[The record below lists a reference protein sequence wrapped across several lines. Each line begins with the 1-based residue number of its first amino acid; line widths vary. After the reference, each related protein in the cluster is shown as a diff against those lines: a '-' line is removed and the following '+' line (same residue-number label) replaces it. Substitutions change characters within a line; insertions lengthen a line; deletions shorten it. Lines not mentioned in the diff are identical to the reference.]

1 MVQASNEIIR
11 YFQQAGTTHY
21 YQKDQII
28 YLQGEYSPS
37 LYLIS
42 RGRVRMFFIGKDGKE
57 VTYRIIGERQLFGE
71 SVFLSHTARPAT
83 ISAVTETTLIS
94 YEFRQLSV
102 YLGQSKELSQV
113 ILSLLADNYQFLCR
127 QVRRLSIYNRFQ
139 QIASYLLNQS
149 EPGNDGI
156 GVSKG
161 ILPYT
166 HEELGV
172 CLNLNRVTVTRVL
185 NEFQKKGLVELERK
199 RIRIINREGL
209 KSYCDMI

>member
-1 MVQASNEIIR
+1 M
-11 YFQQAGTTHY
+11 QQKY
-21 YQKDQII
+21 P
-28 YLQGEYSPS
+28 SS

-42 RGRVRMFFIGKDGKE
+42 RGRVRMFFIGKDGNE
-57 VTYRIIGERQLFGE
+57 VTYQIIGERQLFSE
-71 SVFLSHTARPAT
+71 SAFLSHTARPAT

-94 YEFRQLSV
+94 CEFRQLSV

-139 QIASYLLNQS
+139 RIASYLLDQS

-172 CLNLNRVTVTRVL
+172 CLNLNRVTVTRLL